1 MPANTIPTSFFSQ
14 HREEQRPVLTIVILV
29 SGVVGGL
36 VVVITVV
43 YFYRF
48 CLKKRPPVTTTGK
61 PEHKRDQIRSQAAS
75 QCRPLPLPPLV
86 ANQPASSV
94 PSHYHNFLP
103 QFEPIP
109 LPSPDKMYAFSLL
122 TDHGIQRVSRISAS
136 AKRVRVGWRRS
147 WGEGDGKGNLL
158 EIMRILITSV
168 KDVHR
173 LKHHAMSVVW
183 TVRILGKLIVA
194 TSANENSEPS
204 VYKNERNKQTKGNN
218 YLSVDGAPPRPQ
230 SAEMLLTAAEDEER
244 RRASLDAYHRPVRRQ
259 LPNIEHLEK
268 VSSFESY

>member
-1 MPANTIPTSFFSQ
+1 MQ
-14 HREEQRPVLTIVILV
+14 EEQRPVLTIVILV

-109 LPSPDKMYAFSLL
+109 LPSPDKITA
-122 TDHGIQRVSRISAS
+122 VSIDEVNAAEKI
-136 AKRVRVGWRRS
+136 AK
-147 WGEGDGKGNLL
+147 LFP
-158 EIMRILITSV
+158 V
-168 KDVHR
+168 KVP
-173 LKHHAMSVVW
+173 V
-183 TVRILGKLIVA
+183 IVA

-268 VSSFESY
+268 VELEKTVDLRTANANDWYRRY